1 MTRIARRPT
10 CGRIVAVLMTFVC
23 SAAVFRVGPAVA
35 AAPPVT
41 APTTVPAIKGV
52 KIYYDVPYT
61 RSGDVR
67 QRLDIYVP
75 ENAARPLPVMVWVHG
90 GGWNAGSKETGR
102 GPVLLALE
110 NGCAAVSINYRFTRQ
125 AIHPAQIEDCKTAI
139 RFLRA
144 HAGEYGLDPQ
154 RIAAWGASAGGHLV
168 SLLATLDEQTYRTD
182 EYADQSS
189 RVCGVIS
196 LCGPVNFFPLDD
208 NPHAAEP
215 VRGLLGGKAAEKP
228 DVARAAS
235 PLTYI
240 SADDPPVWLIHAVGD
255 PVVPHAQSVEF
266 EAALKKAGVKVTRID
281 LPGESHGIS
290 MQNPLV
296 RGATAQFI
304 KTVLRGDEAAAPQQR

>member
-1 MTRIARRPT
+1 MKSRCRRYRLSVAPILSLAVALGMGLSH
-10 CGRIVAVLMTFVC
+10 GRPLA
-23 SAAVFRVGPAVA
+23 A
-35 AAPPVT
+35 AAPASP
-41 APTTVPAIKGV
+41 PTTVPAIKGV
-52 KIYYDVPYT
+52 KIYCDVPYT
-61 RSGDVR
+61 RNDDVR

-75 ENAARPLPVMVWVHG
+75 ENAPGPLPVMVWVHG

-110 NGCAAVSINYRFTRQ
+110 NGCAAVSINYRFSRQ

-144 HAGEYGLDPQ
+144 HAAKYGLDGR

-168 SLLATLDEQTYRTD
+168 SLLATLDEKTYRTD
-182 EYADQSS
+182 EWADHSS

-215 VRGLLGGKAAEKP
+215 VRGLLGGRAAEKP

-240 SADDPPVWLIHAVGD
+240 SADDPPVWMIHAIGD

-266 EAALKKAGVKVTRID
+266 EAALKKAGVTAVRVD
-281 LPGESHGIS
+281 LPGNSHGIA

-296 RGATAQFI
+296 RDAVAKFVR
-304 KTVLRGDEAAAPQQR
+304 TVLRPGPDK

>member
-1 MTRIARRPT
+1 MGSNRPGSPSSGAVRIISA
-10 CGRIVAVLMTFVC
+10 VAVL
-23 SAAVFRVGPAVA
+23 AAMLLSWSIAIA
-35 AAPPVT
+35 AAPTT
-41 APTTVPAIKGV
+41 APATVPAIKGV
-52 KIYYDVPYT
+52 KIHYDVPYT
-61 RSGDVR
+61 RGGDVR

-75 ENAARPLPVMVWVHG
+75 ENASRPLPVMVWVHG

-110 NGCAAVSINYRFTRQ
+110 NGCAAVSINYRFSRQ

-144 HAGEYGLDPQ
+144 HADRYGLDGN

-168 SLLATLDEQTYRTD
+168 SLLAVLDEKTYRTD
-182 EYADQSS
+182 EWADHSS

-208 NPHAAEP
+208 NPNAAEP

-240 SADDPPVWLIHAVGD
+240 SADDPPVWMIHAVGD

-266 EAALKKAGVKVTRID
+266 EAALKKAGVSAVRVD
-281 LPGESHGIS
+281 LPGNSHGIS
-290 MQNPLV
+290 MQIPAV
-296 RGATAQFI
+296 RDAVAKFVRTL
-304 KTVLRGDEAAAPQQR
+304 LRPGDEK